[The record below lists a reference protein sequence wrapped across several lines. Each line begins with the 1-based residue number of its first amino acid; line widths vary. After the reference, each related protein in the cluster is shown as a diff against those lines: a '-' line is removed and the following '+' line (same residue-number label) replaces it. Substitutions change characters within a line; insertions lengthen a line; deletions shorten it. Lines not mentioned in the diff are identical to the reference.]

1 MWLQVFANLWV
12 DQHQILMA
20 TVATALLEI
29 GYEIEV
35 ITYYLFA
42 FPAFLLSFLWET
54 VLGKYAKVIF
64 FELRGE
70 EN

>member
-1 MWLQVFANLWV
+1 MCLQVFADLWV

-35 ITYYLFA
+35 ITNQLFA
-42 FPAFLLSFLWET
+42 FPTSFNQ
-54 VLGKYAKVIF
+54 F
-64 FELRGE
+64 
-70 EN
+70 